1 MKLKALVAA
10 MLGAFILTA
19 CNTMEGAGRD
29 VQAGG
34 KKVEKEAVEHNPA
47 NR

>member
-1 MKLKALVAA
+1 MKVKVLIAA

-19 CNTMEGAGRD
+19 CNTMAGAGRD

-34 KKVEKEAVEHNPA
+34 QTIEKEAVEHNPS